1 MMKKLNLQVGV
12 MVVEE
17 RMKKKMKLFGW
28 Y

>member
-17 RMKKKMKLFGW
+17 RMKKKMELFG
-28 Y
+28 